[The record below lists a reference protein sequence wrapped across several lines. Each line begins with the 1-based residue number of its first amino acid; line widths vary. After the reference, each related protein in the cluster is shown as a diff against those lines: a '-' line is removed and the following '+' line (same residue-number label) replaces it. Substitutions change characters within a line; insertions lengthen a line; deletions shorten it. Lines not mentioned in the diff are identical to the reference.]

1 MKISNLKE
9 FFQSKK
15 FTKTLCGVGIAI
27 IVLFVF
33 QAGVFVG
40 YKKASFSHR
49 GGDNYFRAFGERKHK
64 GAFYKGALQKDFS
77 GAHGAIGKIINL
89 DFPSFVIESS
99 DNTEK
104 IALISDKTVVR
115 RFRETINPSDLNI
128 DDFVVVIGSPD
139 DQGRI
144 EARLI
149 RLMPS
154 PPDFEKTSSNQ

>member
-1 MKISNLKE
+1 MKISNFKN

-15 FTKTLCGVGIAI
+15 FTKILCGIGAAI

-49 GGDNYFRAFGERKHK
+49 WGDNYHRAFGERKHK
-64 GAFYKGALQKDFS
+64 GFFYKAAFQKDFS
-77 GAHGAIGKIINL
+77 VAHGSVGKIISVSL
-89 DFPSFVIESS
+89 PSITIEDS

-104 IALISDKTVVR
+104 IVLISNKTIVR
-115 RFRETINPSDLNI
+115 QLRETISPADLKI

-139 DQGRI
+139 EQGQI

-149 RLMPS
+149 RITPS
-154 PPDFEKTSSNQ
+154 PLK

>member
-1 MKISNLKE
+1 MSNLKE

-15 FTKTLCGVGIAI
+15 FTKSLCGIGAAVI
-27 IVLFVF
+27 IIFVF

-49 GGDNYFRAFGERKHK
+49 WGDNYHRTFGERKHK
-64 GAFYKGALQKDFS
+64 GAFYKGGFQKDFS

-89 DFPSFVIESS
+89 DFPSIIIESS

-115 RFRETINPSDLNI
+115 QFRETINSNGLKI
-128 DDFVVVIGSPD
+128 DDFVVIIGSPD

-149 RLMPS
+149 RIMPS
-154 PPDFEKTSSNQ
+154 PLK

>member
-15 FTKTLCGVGIAI
+15 FTKTLCGVGVAI
-27 IVLFVF
+27 VVLFVF
-33 QAGVFVG
+33 QAGVLVG

-49 GGDNYFRAFGERKHK
+49 WGDNYHRAFGERKHK
-64 GAFYKGALQKDFS
+64 GAFYKGGFQKDFS
-77 GAHGAIGKIINL
+77 GAHGAIGKIISL
-89 DFPSFVIESS
+89 DLPSFVIEDS

-104 IALISDKTVVR
+104 IALISDKTVIR
-115 RFRETINPSDLNI
+115 RFRETINPTDLKI
-128 DDFVVVIGSPD
+128 DDFAVVIGSPD

-149 RLMPS
+149 RLIPS
-154 PPDFEKTSSNQ
+154 PLK

>member
-15 FTKTLCGVGIAI
+15 FTKTLFGAGVAIA
-27 IVLFVF
+27 VLFVF
-33 QAGVFVG
+33 QAGIFVG

-49 GGDNYFRAFGERKHK
+49 WGDNYHRTFGERKHK
-64 GAFYKGALQKDFS
+64 GVFYKGALQKDFS
-77 GAHGAIGKIINL
+77 GAHGAIGKIISL
-89 DFPSFVIESS
+89 DFPSFVIEDS

-104 IALISDKTVVR
+104 IALISGKTVIR
-115 RFRETINPSDLNI
+115 RFRETINPADLKV
-128 DDFVVVIGSPD
+128 DDFVVIIGSPD

-149 RLMPS
+149 RIMPR
-154 PPDFEKTSSNQ
+154 